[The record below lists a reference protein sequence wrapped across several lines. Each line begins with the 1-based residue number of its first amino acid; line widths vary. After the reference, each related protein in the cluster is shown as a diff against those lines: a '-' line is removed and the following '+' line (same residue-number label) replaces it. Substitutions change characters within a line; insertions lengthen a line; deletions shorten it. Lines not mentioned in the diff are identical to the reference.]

1 MIQAAVETKLAIT
14 SIKCKHNSVIKG
26 VTGWTNIV
34 TDEGYA
40 YLYCET
46 LKSLVDESAS
56 YDNFNEYILKAGK
69 QTAMIIKQKFEV
81 WFQFIRETLVT
92 LLK

>member
-46 LKSLVDESAS
+46 LKSLVDESTL
-56 YDNFNEYILKAGK
+56 YDNFNECILEAGI
-69 QTAMIIKQKFEV
+69 QTETIIKQKCER
-81 WFQFIRETLVT
+81 WF
-92 LLK
+92 